1 MRSLSLYPLFSVTQ
15 SRNVEEKRRGFLF
28 SDYYPAFVT
37 LFFFIASIANS
48 KFYLFASSIFMTI
61 GFIFPGMSHGSL
73 DYHLLLKG
81 STLSS
86 SRLKIL
92 FLYISTVLLGAG
104 AWLISPPLILFLFLG
119 NAAFHFGETDL
130 RLNSAFDKLMQ
141 FIYGAALISFYFV
154 SHPTE
159 TASYLRPFGLSFK
172 SIDTTTLSYISGILF
187 LTLFFISLKN
197 CQLKSCFNLMFV
209 LALGTQLPLVLA
221 FGIYYI
227 LIHSTTAWKDVKN
240 EFKSS
245 TGYLIKKAA
254 PFTLAGLLFIAL
266 AFFIFQQFEIY
277 SDQHVPLI
285 IIGLSAITLPHT
297 LTMSFFYR
305 ISRH

>member
-1 MRSLSLYPLFSVTQ
+1 MRSLSLHPLFSLIQ
-15 SRNVEEKRRGFLF
+15 SQKRRGFLL

-37 LFFFIASIANS
+37 LFFFIASFANS
-48 KFYLFASSIFMTI
+48 KFTLFTSWIFMTI
-61 GFIFPGMSHGSL
+61 GFIFPGMSHGSM

-81 STLSS
+81 SARSS

-92 FLYISTVLLGAG
+92 SLYILTVLLGAG
-104 AWLISPPLILFLFLG
+104 AWLISPTFILFLFLC

-130 RLNSAFDKLMQ
+130 RINSTFDKLIQ
-141 FIYGAALISFYFV
+141 LIYGTALISFYFV

-159 TASYLRPFGLSFK
+159 TAYYLRPFGLSFK
-172 SIDTTTLSYISGILF
+172 SIDAVNLLFISGLLY

-209 LALGTQLPLVLA
+209 LALGTQLPLILA
-221 FGIYYI
+221 FAIYYI
-227 LIHSTTAWKDVKN
+227 LIHSTTAWTDVKN

-245 TGYLIKKAA
+245 TGFLIKKAA